1 VLCKSTTGVS
11 MNSAKEIRLII
22 ATFCAVILVGA
33 FILMLPFSTTKPI
46 TFIDALYTATSAT
59 CVTGLIVKDTPVDF
73 TGFGQAVILLMIQ
86 IGGLGYMTVA
96 TFMTIALRRKLS
108 HRDQMILKTSLNYDT
123 LSGVIRFLKI
133 VLKMVLL
140 FELIGAIL
148 LTMRFAFDMPLAKA
162 AWFGLFHSLSLFN
175 NAGFSLFSNSLMD
188 YKFDP
193 IVNFVATTLIIVGGI
208 GYFVVLELYY
218 FRRQKLTR
226 LSTHTKLTLS
236 TTAFLIASGLFLFVT
251 LEWFNQKSIG
261 DFELW
266 QKMVTGYFYAVN
278 LRTAGANSIDISTLS
293 DSTLFLSTIFM
304 VIGGG
309 AGGTAG
315 GIKVTTFAIIAIATW
330 HAIKGHTDTSVFKRT
345 IPHAVVMQAFTI
357 LLVGS
362 FYIIVA
368 TILISETNNARF
380 IKIIY
385 EVASAFGTVGLSTG
399 NGDVLSLSANF
410 NDFGKMVIVFV
421 MLAGRIGFLA
431 FTLAFIGKIAATRY
445 RYAEGRV
452 IL

>member
-1 VLCKSTTGVS
+1 MVNFTIGGL

-22 ATFCAVILVGA
+22 ATFFAVTLVGA
-33 FILMLPFSTTKPI
+33 FILMLPISTTKPI

-73 TGFGQAVILLMIQ
+73 TGFGQAAILLMIQ
-86 IGGLGYMTVA
+86 IGGLGYMTIA
-96 TFMTIALRRKLS
+96 TFMTIALRKKLS

-123 LSGVIRFLKI
+123 LSGVIRFLKT

-140 FELIGAIL
+140 FELVGAIL
-148 LTMRFAFDMPLAKA
+148 FTIRFAFDMPLAKA
-162 AWFGLFHSLSLFN
+162 VWFGIFHSISLFN

-208 GYFVVLELYY
+208 GYFVILELYY

-226 LSTHTKLTLS
+226 LSTHTKLTLA
-236 TTAFLIASGLFLFVT
+236 TTAFLIVGGLFLFVT

-261 DFELW
+261 DFGLW
-266 QKMVTGYFYAVN
+266 EKIVTGYFYSVN
-278 LRTAGANSIDISTLS
+278 LRTAGANTIDISTLT

-330 HAIKGHTDTSVFKRT
+330 HSIKGHTDTFVFKRT
-345 IPHAVVMQAFTI
+345 IPHAVVMQAFTV

-368 TILISETNNARF
+368 TILISETNSARF

-410 NDFGKMVIVFV
+410 SDFGKMVIVLIMF
-421 MLAGRIGFLA
+421 AGRIGFLA

-445 RYAEGRV
+445 KYAEGRV
-452 IL
+452 II